1 MKNLSRNKFLLC
13 FRPVV
18 DMDIMRLEPKPAAA
32 VVNHPA
38 FTCVA
43 GAQSKEDFSKPS
55 TANSSVSDEEKSIA
69 VHSGGKKT
77 LSKVIKAVVFETVL
91 AHRIRDRNRN
101 NGSKNRVLAGKLI
114 QSTTSSSSSSASSSS
129 SSSSSSPLTPNT
141 IQKTETKHQQSGCNE
156 SKPKQERIDKGFSCS
171 KNRAMSVFLICLAMT
186 IFWGKLVA
194 IILTSIWLYFL
205 HHNGVDVKMETIKRR
220 GEKVS
225 KEEEEEKVVING
237 SKNRERVLN
246 FGG

>member
-32 VVNHPA
+32 VVNRPA

-43 GAQSKEDFSKPS
+43 GVQSKEDFSKPS
-55 TANSSVSDEEKSIA
+55 TANSSVSDEENSID

-91 AHRIRDRNRN
+91 AHRVRDRKRN
-101 NGSKNRVLAGKLI
+101 NESKNRVLTRKLI
-114 QSTTSSSSSSASSSS
+114 QSTTSS

-171 KNRAMSVFLICLAMT
+171 KNRAMSLFLICLAMT

-205 HHNGVDVKMETIKRR
+205 HHNGVAVKMETIKTW
-220 GEKVS
+220 GEKES
-225 KEEEEEKVVING
+225 EEEEEEEEEKVVING